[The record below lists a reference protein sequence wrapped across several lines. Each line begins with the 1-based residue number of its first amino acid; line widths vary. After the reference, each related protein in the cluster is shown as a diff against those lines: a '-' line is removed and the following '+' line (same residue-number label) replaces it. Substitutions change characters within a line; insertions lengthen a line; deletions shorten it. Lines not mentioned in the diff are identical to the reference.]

1 MRESNLSQRVEN
13 IVSHGERI
21 GARHEETALKILN
34 LFYDRAVPP
43 EYLED
48 CDCATY
54 TASLQDMVFQHKPA
68 CPNHDPR
75 WELAL
80 LADHRYQ
87 AVMQGIRAAG
97 GRGDNQVDLFS
108 AEARD
113 LQQAIG
119 RKLADVEG
127 VPDRD

>member
-1 MRESNLSQRVEN
+1 MINAENLRESELFHRIEGIVRREN
-13 IVSHGERI
+13 G
-21 GARHEETALKILN
+21 GGN
-34 LFYDRAVPP
+34 PQPVPRSGSP
-43 EYLED
+43 PGISGGL
-48 CDCATY
+48 DCATY
-54 TASLQDMVFQHKPA
+54 TASLRDMVFQRKPD

-97 GRGDNQVDLFS
+97 GRGDNQVDLFG

-113 LQQAIG
+113 RQQAIG

-127 VPDRD
+127 GRDRE